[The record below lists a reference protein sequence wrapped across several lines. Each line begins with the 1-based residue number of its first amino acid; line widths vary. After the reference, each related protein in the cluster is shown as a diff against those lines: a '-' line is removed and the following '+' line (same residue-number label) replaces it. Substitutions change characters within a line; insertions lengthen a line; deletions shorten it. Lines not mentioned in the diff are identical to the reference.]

1 MLKKNI
7 CKKIHSFHHYPTWF
21 LAPIFVLAPTCFDQ
35 LNPTSQAFAIAID
48 VSFEEGNV
56 FSFEV
61 SMEES
66 YVWFFGQLDPWD
78 SKVPNWNWTC
88 F

>member
-1 MLKKNI
+1 
-7 CKKIHSFHHYPTWF
+7 
-21 LAPIFVLAPTCFDQ
+21 
-35 LNPTSQAFAIAID
+35 
-48 VSFEEGNV
+48 V